1 MLQKPSLN
9 CFQRRKKDSEFSQ
22 DTRNSAYSEI
32 RGTSGNKAKK
42 RNYPFS
48 RNLRF
53 RKVPLPF
60 SFNELPLVKSEIG
73 GSHPPLISVKSIHI
87 LHLSKKPDN
96 CAFFGVKTITSF
108 RNNGTLRTINNIF
121 SYLKTASR
129 GQTVHKISI
138 RTVLH
143 QISVHLI
150 SGKIPFTLILFPPVP
165 Y

>member
-60 SFNELPLVKSEIG
+60 SFN
-73 GSHPPLISVKSIHI
+73 
-87 LHLSKKPDN
+87 
-96 CAFFGVKTITSF
+96 
-108 RNNGTLRTINNIF
+108 
-121 SYLKTASR
+121 
-129 GQTVHKISI
+129 
-138 RTVLH
+138 
-143 QISVHLI
+143 
-150 SGKIPFTLILFPPVP
+150 
-165 Y
+165 